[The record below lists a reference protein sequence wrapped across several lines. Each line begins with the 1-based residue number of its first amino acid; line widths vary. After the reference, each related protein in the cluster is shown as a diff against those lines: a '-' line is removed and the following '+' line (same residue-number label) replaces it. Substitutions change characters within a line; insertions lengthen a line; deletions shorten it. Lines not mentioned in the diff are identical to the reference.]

1 MDGITIG
8 PDDGERVERPERAHR
23 ILCELPGL
31 EVIDMRFGPGF
42 EGVDPHTHADHA
54 DCFYVLEGEAEFMI
68 GGEQLQ
74 HRAGGLRGGAGRHR
88 ARLPKRRP
96 RRAARAQHARS
107 QHRLR
112 AAAAPGRLV
121 RLGLG

>member
-54 DCFYVLEGEAEFMI
+54 DCFYVLDGMVEFHVGDETRVAEPGTFVAAPPGTVHGFRHAGPEPI
-68 GGEQLQ
+68 RFLNLHAPPGGFLE
-74 HRAGGLRGGAGRHR
+74 
-88 ARLPKRRP
+88 
-96 RRAARAQHARS
+96 
-107 QHRLR
+107 RLR
-112 AAAAPGRLV
+112 QD
-121 RLGLG
+121 